1 MLWFISVLRTT
12 INFCHSPSLKGNL
25 SKEGWKM
32 ETEKLLQGKRV
43 LIVDDEPDVL
53 DTLTELLSI
62 CMIDRASTFE
72 EAKDLLETYSYD
84 VAVLDIM
91 GVKGFELLQIAKE
104 RDIPALMLTAHALSE
119 ETLKQ
124 SAEEGASYYAPKE
137 EIVNI
142 DVFVA
147 DVIEAKEKKKN
158 PWVRWFDRLG
168 PFFEART
175 NFKGPNWREDHKKF
189 WDEKLKQLT
198 SY

>member
-1 MLWFISVLRTT
+1 MD
-12 INFCHSPSLKGNL
+12 
-25 SKEGWKM
+25 
-32 ETEKLLQGKRV
+32 TEKLLQGKKV

-53 DTLTELLSI
+53 DSLTDLLSI
-62 CMIDRASTFE
+62 CLIDRASTFE
-72 EAKDLLETYSYD
+72 EAKELLETYRYD
-84 VAVLDIM
+84 IAVLDIM

-104 RDIPALMLTAHALSE
+104 RDIPALMLTAHALGE
-119 ETLKQ
+119 DTLKQ
-124 SAEEGASYYAPKE
+124 SAEEGASYYVPKA

-147 DVIEAKEKKKN
+147 DVIEAREKNKN
-158 PWVRWFDRLG
+158 PWVRWLERLG

-175 NFKGPNWREDHKKF
+175 NFRGPNWREDHKKF

>member
-1 MLWFISVLRTT
+1 VPHTI
-12 INFCHSPSLKGNL
+12 INFRYSPFLKGIL
-25 SKEGWKM
+25 QKEGWEL

-53 DTLTELLSI
+53 DTLTDLLSI

-72 EAKDLLETYSYD
+72 EAKELLETYSYD

-91 GVKGFELLQIAKE
+91 GVKGFELLKIATEK
-104 RDIPALMLTAHALSE
+104 DIPALMLTAHALSD
-119 ETLKQ
+119 ETLKK

-142 DVFVA
+142 DLFVA
-147 DVIEAKEKKKN
+147 DVIEAREKKKN

-175 NFKGPNWREDHKKF
+175 NFRGPNWREDHKKF
-189 WDEKLKQLT
+189 WDEKLKNLT